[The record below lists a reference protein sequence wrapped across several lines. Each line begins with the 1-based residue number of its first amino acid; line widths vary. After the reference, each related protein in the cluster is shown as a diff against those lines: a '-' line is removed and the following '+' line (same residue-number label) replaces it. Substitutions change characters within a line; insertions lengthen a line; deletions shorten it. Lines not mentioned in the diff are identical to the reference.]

1 MTTPTAPR
9 RTSRRR
15 GGWPAIAGAIGLA
28 AGPVSAAA
36 EEPAG
41 TRAAGEV
48 VAPATLVVETQ
59 AEAPEAMEGEAAA
72 SLSLEAVLESASL
85 HFPSLQAL
93 SAELELRAAQVQSAR
108 GAFDVRLG
116 VEGELRPEG
125 FYERETAGVDLEA
138 PTRLWGTKFSAGY
151 RIGDGDAASY
161 DAGALT
167 DEDGEFSVGVEIPLL
182 RGGFTDKE
190 RTRIAKA
197 EIDLRSLSP
206 EAQLRWIAVVRDASL
221 AYWNWVAAGRRL
233 GIAETLLRVAEERQS
248 QIERRV
254 RAGAEPE
261 IDLVD
266 NGRLIV
272 ERKARLRRAVQDFEQ
287 ASITLSLYRRDDT
300 GAPSVP
306 DRAFLPPTFPSELLP
321 PDERIRS
328 DLEHAGEDH
337 PRLQQLDLA
346 REKLIAEL
354 GLARNELLPELDFE
368 VKGSQDMGRNRP
380 GINEFG
386 SLSQESRGSTEI
398 LAKLRLSLPLQ
409 MRDARGRATAAQAR
423 VARLDAE
430 TRLAR
435 DRILAEVHRALA
447 GLRAALDQTEQA
459 RENVRLARTLRDAEG
474 RRFALGL
481 SNLIDVNIREIQAA
495 TASQELVDAQA
506 AFFRSLATYVARVG
520 RPPESFVR
528 DGRWIAS
535 VSSGD

>member
-1 MTTPTAPR
+1 MTIRIRPR
-9 RTSRRR
+9 
-15 GGWPAIAGAIGLA
+15 PLA
-28 AGPVSAAA
+28 ARGFLSAAA
-36 EEPAG
+36 LM
-41 TRAAGEV
+41 V
-48 VAPATLVVETQ
+48 VATGLSHAEEGATSPLPFAAESPTGSDGMVVTSAAPPAED
-59 AEAPEAMEGEAAA
+59 
-72 SLSLEAVLESASL
+72 SLLLEAVLESASL

-93 SAELELRAAQVQSAR
+93 QAELDLRAAQLQSSR

-125 FYERETAGVDLEA
+125 FYERDTLGVDLEA
-138 PTRLWGTKFSAGY
+138 PTRLWGTTFSGGY

-167 DEDGEFSVGVEIPLL
+167 DDDGEFSVGVEIPLL
-182 RGGFTDKE
+182 RGGWTDKE

-206 EAQLRWIAVVRDASL
+206 EAQLRWISVVRDASL

-233 GIAETLLRVAEERQS
+233 GIAERLLSVAEERQS

-272 ERKARLRRAVQDFEQ
+272 ERRARLRRAVQDFEQ
-287 ASITLSLYRRDDT
+287 ASITLSLYRRDDF
-300 GAPSVP
+300 GSPSVP
-306 DRAFLPPTFPSELLP
+306 GRSALPPLFPAELLP
-321 PDERIRS
+321 PDARIRS
-328 DLEHAGEDH
+328 DLEHAGADH
-337 PRLQQLDLA
+337 PRLRQLDLA
-346 REKLIAEL
+346 REKLMAEL

-368 VKGSQDMGRNRP
+368 VKGSQDMGRNRA
-380 GINEFG
+380 GIDEIG
-386 SLSQESRGSTEI
+386 SLSQDSRDSTEI
-398 LAKLRLSLPLQ
+398 MAKLRLSLPLQ

-423 VARLDAE
+423 VSRLEAE
-430 TRLAR
+430 ARLAR
-435 DRILAEVHRALA
+435 DRILAEVYRALA

-459 RENVRLARTLRDAEG
+459 RENVRLAQQLRDAES

-520 RPPESFVR
+520 RPPASFLR
-528 DGRWIAS
+528 DGRWIPGGTDGAS
-535 VSSGD
+535 